1 MSIQELAEIELKIH
15 NEINKK
21 ETEKSDKLYDELR
34 QVKSILKTP
43 MLYFKYRDKA
53 FSEISRAQNNETQL
67 DPEIIRIFSN
77 FYSC

>member
-1 MSIQELAEIELKIH
+1 MSIQEIADIELKIH

-53 FSEISRAQNNETQL
+53 FSEISRAQNSETQL